1 FCARPPRSPREG
13 EVPLRIREPP
23 PSAGAPGTQ
32 QEWRTPA
39 RPAAPVEGDV
49 WICAGRPSADP
60 PPPKGGARARGDERA
75 RLAAPEEGAVWL
87 GSAWG
92 APLRRTPPPPGGA
105 AQPARARRHPG
116 KAQPARHPRGSPPC
130 SRTGEAPGPA
140 ASRSPPR
147 AGLARRT
154 RSRSEAHGAPEE
166 EEEEEEEEEGA
177 TPGRGGR
184 WTRPCPG
191 GGSHRLEKQQRAPHC
206 CSPAASLRGRPA
218 LHHRHVRG
226 PQHAPV
232 QHPP

>member
-87 GSAWG
+87 GSAMPW
-92 APLRRTPPPPGGA
+92 RWEPPPREAAARAALLQPGGLTPRA
-105 AQPARARRHPG
+105 ACPSPPPRARAAARAR
-116 KAQPARHPRGSPPC
+116 A
-130 SRTGEAPGPA
+130 AP
-140 ASRSPPR
+140 
-147 AGLARRT
+147 T
-154 RSRSEAHGAPEE
+154 
-166 EEEEEEEEEGA
+166 
-177 TPGRGGR
+177 
-184 WTRPCPG
+184 
-191 GGSHRLEKQQRAPHC
+191 
-206 CSPAASLRGRPA
+206 
-218 LHHRHVRG
+218 
-226 PQHAPV
+226 
-232 QHPP
+232 